1 MGKWG
6 WVQPEYRK
14 FEPFHTPFTAL
25 FLKVSHKPMELLLHA
40 GSSRKVEQRW
50 VTIPSPGG
58 EMQMLMCSEIQI
70 DAGKYWLSLA
80 P

>member
-6 WVQPEYRK
+6 WVQPEYSK

-40 GSSRKVEQRW
+40 GSSRNVEKRW
-50 VTIPSPGG
+50 VTIP
-58 EMQMLMCSEIQI
+58 
-70 DAGKYWLSLA
+70 
-80 P
+80 